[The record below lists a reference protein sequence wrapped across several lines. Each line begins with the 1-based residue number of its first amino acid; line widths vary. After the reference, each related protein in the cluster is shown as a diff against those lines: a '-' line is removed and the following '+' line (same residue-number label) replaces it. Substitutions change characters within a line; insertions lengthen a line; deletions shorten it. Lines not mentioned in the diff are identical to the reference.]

1 MKRIL
6 PAAALIVLLICACSV
21 TPSPT
26 PDINAILE
34 SGAATQIAFL
44 RLVATVNAQGTQIAL
59 LSQATETPTAYPT
72 ETLYMTPVP
81 FEAGVETDFSKAIAN
96 ELRLVGTEIYVFTE
110 YNDGQTA
117 MGKYS
122 HYGAEYAEGWWFAI
136 NDNSSQWVLTYVSQ
150 GEKAL
155 CSQVEWLHSRTTY
168 PFFQI
173 YSTGCIP

>member
-6 PAAALIVLLICACSV
+6 PAATLIVLLICACSV

-26 PDINAILE
+26 PDINATRE
-34 SGAATQIAFL
+34 AEAA
-44 RLVATVNAQGTQIAL
+44 TQIAL
-59 LSQATETPTAYPT
+59 LSQTPTAYPAANRVI
-72 ETLYMTPVP
+72 TPVP
-81 FEAGVETDFSKAIAN
+81 LDFSKAIAH
-96 ELRLVGTEIYVFTE
+96 ELGLVGTAVFVSTN
-110 YNDGQTA
+110 YNDGKTA
-117 MGKYS
+117 MGGYS
-122 HYGAEYAEGWWFAI
+122 HYGAEFAVGWWFAI

-168 PFFQI
+168 PVYPL